1 MSQQNNLKK
10 IYIDSRFRT
19 ADSSSTSNFRI
30 QLQDIL
36 HIDEHMSYLINEISF
51 PNTFRSVETGI
62 NDKLYIKWYFYDFVP
77 KSVAYSI
84 ITIPSDN
91 YTGYSLATTL
101 QSLLNLAAKEFT
113 IREDYIIFKCTYT
126 QSINTFTISSTLK
139 SDKDIGNTWQLLT
152 DYEMRNTNPAIIHG
166 SIRDPGPYD
175 INNLCSFNDNIKN
188 TDMQSTIFNGNTS
201 KTGYISEFLDLHSIK
216 NIYIYSNIGNYN
228 SIAPNGSVA
237 NISKKICLTSD
248 YAYLLVDNT
257 APIHDGLNCSNK
269 TLSYLEFKICNTA
282 GTEIP
287 LHKQNIS
294 FSVVFYKSLDA

>member
-1 MSQQNNLKK
+1 MSLQKNLKK

-19 ADSSSTSNFRI
+19 SDSSSTSNFKI

-36 HIDEHMSYLINEISF
+36 HFEENTSYLINEISF

-62 NDKLYIKWYFYDFVP
+62 NDKLYIKWFFYDLIP
-77 KSVAYSI
+77 KTTAYSI

-91 YTGYSLATTL
+91 YTGFSLGTTL
-101 QSLLNLAAKEFT
+101 KELLKLAVKEYT
-113 IREDYIIFKCTYT
+113 IREDYWTFNCSYT
-126 QSINTFTISSTLK
+126 QSINSFTISATLK
-139 SDKDIGNTWQLLT
+139 SDKDKRNTWQILT
-152 DYEMRNTNPAIIHG
+152 DYELKNIDPSIIHN
-166 SIRDPGPYD
+166 SVRDPGPYD

-188 TDMQSTIFNGNTS
+188 NDMYSDVFNGD
-201 KTGYISEFLDLHSIK
+201 KAKIGYTCEFLDLHSIK

-228 SIAPNGSVA
+228 SIAPNGNIA

-248 YAYLLVDNT
+248 FAYLLVDNT
-257 APIHDGLNCSNK
+257 APIHDGLSCSNK

-294 FSVVFYKSLDA
+294 FSVVFFKVLDT